1 MTGMLAGH
9 RSRRLGA
16 RPPRCKKVS
25 AAGKAG
31 RRRGRIV
38 CPIADLTGMKKIYSR
53 LLPLLSV
60 MMLVLQSHFLTM
72 KQIMG
77 RDRAISLSLLG
88 LVPKV
93 EPWLLHLVQ
102 FWRASSLLGQELLID
117 YIKTIPPSNRTAF
130 FKYVTHYVCCEWCS

>member
-1 MTGMLAGH
+1 M
-9 RSRRLGA
+9 
-16 RPPRCKKVS
+16 
-25 AAGKAG
+25 
-31 RRRGRIV
+31 I
-38 CPIADLTGMKKIYSR
+38 
-53 LLPLLSV
+53 PL
-60 MMLVLQSHFLTM
+60 LQSHFLTM

-117 YIKTIPPSNRTAF
+117 YIKIIPPSNRTAF
-130 FKYVTHYVCCEWCS
+130 FKYVTH